1 MALNEIIPISCDNC
15 MEHLKTLCEYTV
27 QQVVYIFTT
36 VLQRLNPPPPCATH
50 EESWYVS

>member
-1 MALNEIIPISCDNC
+1 

-36 VLQRLNPPPPCATH
+36 VLQRLNRPIGNPPPLLCNT
-50 EESWYVS
+50 